1 MRRRRPLLALV
12 VASLVAVSVAA
23 CRDSSTIELEPPA
36 TKVAIEGTDRY
47 QVILTPE
54 AEERLDLQT
63 TEVTEVEGTLA
74 ITSDALIL
82 DTDGVFWVYV
92 NTEPHTYERAV
103 LEQVR
108 EVDGQ
113 ALFTEGPAPG
123 TPVVFVGVAELWG
136 EETGVGK

>member
-1 MRRRRPLLALV
+1 MFALV
-12 VASLVAVSVAA
+12 VASLIAVSAAA

-47 QVILTPE
+47 RVILTPE
-54 AEERLDLQT
+54 AVERLDLQT
-63 TEVTEVEGTLA
+63 TEVTEVDGTPA

-108 EVDGQ
+108 QVDGQ

-123 TPVVFVGVAELWG
+123 TPVVSVGVAELWG